1 MHKYK
6 NLESERLMLRPSLP
20 GDAEFV
26 FQLLNSPKWIKYIGN
41 RNIKSIESAKAYILE
56 KMMPKPDKL
65 GVNYTVIRKSDGVKI
80 GSCGLYDREGL
91 DYMDIGFA
99 FLPAYEQMGY
109 AYESASR
116 ILEMGFQDF
125 GINQVCA
132 ITTEDNVSSQKLLK
146 KLGMTYERV
155 VRIPIDD
162 VDLMLFLLDK
172 SK

>member
-1 MHKYK
+1 MHRYRK
-6 NLESERLMLRPSLP
+6 LESERLMLRPSLP
-20 GDAEFV
+20 EDAEFV
-26 FQLLNSPKWIKYIGN
+26 FQLLNTPKWLKYIGS
-41 RNIKSIESAKAYILE
+41 RNINNIEDAKAYILE
-56 KMMPKPDKL
+56 KMMPKADKL

-116 ILEMGFQDF
+116 VLEMGLLDF

-146 KLGMTYERV
+146 KLGMTFGKI
-155 VRIPIDD
+155 VRIPNDD

-172 SK
+172 PK